1 MSKTYVLSVGGSL
14 LVTKEGVDTGFL
26 KKFRSFI
33 LKQTKKGNRFY
44 LVVGGGYTAR
54 IYIRSALATG
64 KISHFDRDLVGI
76 RATRLNAELLKVV
89 IGSQAYPEIITD
101 PTKPLRTKKS
111 IVLAGG
117 YKPGWSTDYVSVLLA
132 ENNRIDTVINLT
144 NIDYAYDR
152 DPRKFP
158 GAKKLERVSWPEFR
172 RIVGNEWRPGLNV
185 PFDPVASR
193 EAAKHKMKVIILN
206 GEKLAN
212 LNNCL
217 MNKKFRGTIIN

>member
-14 LVTKEGVDTGFL
+14 LVTKEGVDTSFL

-33 LKQTKKGNRFY
+33 LRQVKKGNRFY

-64 KISHFDRDLVGI
+64 QISHFDRDLVGI

-89 IGSQAYPEIITD
+89 IGTPAYPEIITD
-101 PTKPLRTKKS
+101 PTKLLKTKKS

-152 DPRKFP
+152 DPKKFP
-158 GAKKLERVSWPEFR
+158 QAKKLEKVSWPEFR
-172 RIVGNEWRPGLNV
+172 RIVGNKWRPGLNV

-193 EAAKHKMKVIILN
+193 EAARHKMKVIILN
-206 GEKLAN
+206 GAKLTN
-212 LNNCL
+212 LENCL
-217 MNKKFRGTIIN
+217 TGKRFRGTIIN